1 MSALRSETR
10 LIVQGCAQAALA
22 VTDDRRD
29 GSGPWTGRQDCE
41 RTLMDIDA
49 TRGLGLGT
57 HARRTEGA
65 RPAPAGEF
73 ARVFDLA
80 EARRKRM
87 TRADRIPEEVW
98 DDIHRAGEL
107 ADDLAARGQQ
117 VRFDSHRLT
126 GRVVASLC
134 DTDGRMLRPVS
145 LRDVLGTEPD
155 PAPAA

>member
-1 MSALRSETR
+1 
-10 LIVQGCAQAALA
+10 
-22 VTDDRRD
+22 
-29 GSGPWTGRQDCE
+29 
-41 RTLMDIDA
+41 MDIDA
-49 TRGLGLGT
+49 TSGIGRGT
-57 HARRTEGA
+57 HPRPAQSA

-73 ARVFDLA
+73 GRVFDLA

-134 DTDGRMLRPVS
+134 DTDGRLLRPVS
-145 LRDVLGTEPD
+145 LRDVLGNEPD

>member
-1 MSALRSETR
+1 
-10 LIVQGCAQAALA
+10 
-22 VTDDRRD
+22 
-29 GSGPWTGRQDCE
+29 
-41 RTLMDIDA
+41 
-49 TRGLGLGT
+49 
-57 HARRTEGA
+57 
-65 RPAPAGEF
+65 
-73 ARVFDLA
+73 
-80 EARRKRM
+80 M

>member
-1 MSALRSETR
+1 
-10 LIVQGCAQAALA
+10 
-22 VTDDRRD
+22 
-29 GSGPWTGRQDCE
+29 
-41 RTLMDIDA
+41 MDIDG
-49 TRGLGLGT
+49 TSGIGRGLRPVPT
-57 HARRTEGA
+57 QGA
-65 RPAPAGEF
+65 KPAPAGEF

-80 EARRKRM
+80 EARRRRM

-98 DDIHRAGEL
+98 EDIARAGQL

-117 VRFDSHRLT
+117 VRFDTHRLT

-134 DTDGRMLRPVS
+134 DTDGRVLRPVS